1 MNISGNIESEIF
13 KLILSAG
20 IVAKVVLF
28 ILFIFSIF
36 SWAVIFFKL
45 YQIRKAEKGAGDFLE
60 SFSRADSIHH
70 LRLSNNK
77 DIDNPLS
84 ALFKE
89 GYSRFEEINK
99 GKSGLLADRPAFLNA
114 IERRLKGTI
123 EDEITYYE
131 GYLPFLAT
139 TGNVTPFIGLFGTVW
154 GIIHAFHQIGF
165 QGSANI
171 ASVAPGIAEALIA
184 TGAGLATAIPA
195 VVAYN
200 YLLNKIRKLTSKMEV
215 FSGEFIASLETE
227 IWPSDNGK

>member
-20 IVAKVVLF
+20 IVAKIVLF

-70 LRLSNNK
+70 LRLSNYK
-77 DIDNPLS
+77 GIDNPLS

-123 EDEITYYE
+123 ED
-131 GYLPFLAT
+131 
-139 TGNVTPFIGLFGTVW
+139 
-154 GIIHAFHQIGF
+154 
-165 QGSANI
+165 
-171 ASVAPGIAEALIA
+171 
-184 TGAGLATAIPA
+184 
-195 VVAYN
+195 
-200 YLLNKIRKLTSKMEV
+200 
-215 FSGEFIASLETE
+215 
-227 IWPSDNGK
+227 